1 MTTHTQP
8 LLRAAPSSSSSSS
21 AAATQSLQL
30 LLREDKLL
38 TLHELHKSKH
48 ADEAAFSYAAT
59 LLQSEGGGGVE
70 LRAVEA
76 LAEVDRKLMLV
87 QSLAERVSRTSPDA
101 VARPLLHLHGY
112 DLDEENKD
120 DENNYNDH
128 DDDSGDEKE
137 PTKPTGSTLLATR
150 DRCHRL
156 HRQSEGLEGVAKRVE
171 GSLLRGLK
179 RMETATSRLERVLQ
193 LSSSLKMILRLQF
206 ESQKLQGYDLEDLRD
221 LTRAAASVAVM
232 EDLLKQISNKQEPT
246 VVQKMRP
253 EAVATAAAVRRAAA
267 ALLKQQQ
274 SGVGVVQLGATLQVY
289 FHLGELTDATWSA
302 VDQALAQAKYTSTN
316 TWSTTAIASLM
327 EQANAQARISGKTES
342 AISRNLQT
350 KLREL
355 RADASG
361 QWASGICDAALQVW
375 NLHRVLSRKSDPI
388 TRQVFVEVVAMAPV
402 PASYKESALKVSG
415 DNFSIFEIFWDKLCR
430 DLGQLF
436 KDLLNNDK
444 LPQDVAALYP
454 SIRMSAIGM
463 LGSLYDIMQA
473 GAMSVSLEDTSSTMG
488 VLGGSNAL
496 DNAFWNQIPEEPL
509 VMASADTWSRSD
521 AQDIHGENQGNK
533 FFTGASTTSSSS
545 IFKSFEW
552 KSLQSIGL
560 KPLQNAFVEAC
571 RDRLCTPI
579 QFMFAEG
586 VSVDEDGVAMSIL
599 PALPSRY
606 DMQKLEQNI
615 RAELSLADPREGGGD
630 LSMTTMIADVVVD
643 MTERF
648 CARAKTSI
656 SDGGDAGFLTH
667 DGRPTENLLH
677 DLKVANV
684 MSALATAIRNAP
696 ENTFVVPYR
705 PATSAQHDEAA
716 SLCQVALIPALNEI
730 EKTVKTMILSP
741 LIRALNRRVATAIA
755 QLHHGAFLEESLGSR
770 ESGSF
775 VQTHLSGLYEQIAD
789 QHLSKL
795 PSEYASTVAS
805 SVASFSIYTFVSNA
819 SLVRPLGE
827 TARLHITQDL
837 ADFEL
842 SLEQLVLKTGTS
854 MTLLQIEQG
863 KPYAEL
869 RAVRQMLFWTGLEN
883 KSLTATNIAK
893 SMLRE
898 VWVKDVRPSTVFH
911 FLFSFAPSLLA
922 SPHHSKRTRPEVY
935 VSSLVQLDG
944 SIDDGEVSAWMI
956 TMACCDSYQ
965 QRESID
971 SGGDG
976 DKRIAAV
983 LMMIGPELLRRRR
996 Q

>member
-1 MTTHTQP
+1 MTTHTQSS
-8 LLRAAPSSSSSSS
+8 LRVASSSSS

-59 LLQSEGGGGVE
+59 LLQTEGGGDVE

-101 VARPLLHLHGY
+101 VAGPLLHLHGY
-112 DLDEENKD
+112 NLDEDNE
-120 DENNYNDH
+120 DH
-128 DDDSGDEKE
+128 DDDDDDEKE
-137 PTKPTGSTLLATR
+137 STKQTNSTLLATR

-179 RMETATSRLERVLQ
+179 RMETATSRLGRVLQ

-206 ESQKLQGYDLEDLRD
+206 ESQKLKGYDLEDLRD

-232 EDLLKQISNKQEPT
+232 EDLLKQISNEQEPT
-246 VVQKMRP
+246 VVKQMRP

-289 FHLGELTDATWSA
+289 FHLGELTDAAWSA
-302 VDQALAQAKYTSTN
+302 VDQALAIAKYTSTN
-316 TWSTTAIASLM
+316 IWSTTAIASLM
-327 EQANAQARISGKTES
+327 EQANVQARISGKTES

-402 PASYKESALKVSG
+402 PALYKESALKVSG
-415 DNFSIFEIFWDKLCR
+415 ETFSIFEIFWDKLCR
-430 DLGQLF
+430 DLGKLL
-436 KDLLNNDK
+436 KDLLANDK
-444 LPQDVAALYP
+444 LQQDVAALYP

-473 GAMSVSLEDTSSTMG
+473 GAMSVSLEDASSTMG

-496 DNAFWNQIPEEPL
+496 DNAFWNSIPEESL

-521 AQDIHGENQGNK
+521 AQDIHAENQENK
-533 FFTGASTTSSSS
+533 FFSGASTTSSSA
-545 IFKSFEW
+545 IFKSSEW

-560 KPLQNAFVEAC
+560 KPLQNAFVQAC
-571 RDRLCTPI
+571 RDRLCAPI
-579 QFMFAEG
+579 QFMFPEG

-656 SDGGDAGFLTH
+656 SESGEAGFLTS

-696 ENTFVVPYR
+696 ENTFVIPYR
-705 PATSAQHDEAA
+705 PATSAQHEEAA
-716 SLCQVALIPALNEI
+716 SLCQGALIPSLNEI
-730 EKTVKTMILSP
+730 EKTVKTMILTP
-741 LIRALNRRVATAIA
+741 LIRALNRRVTTAIA
-755 QLHHGAFLEESLGSR
+755 QLHHGAFLEESLRSR
-770 ESGSF
+770 ENGSF

-795 PSEYASTVAS
+795 PSDYASIVAS
-805 SVASFSIYTFVSNA
+805 SVATFSIYTFVSNI

-842 SLEQLVLKTGTS
+842 SLEQLVLKAGTS
-854 MTLLQIEQG
+854 MTLIQIEQG

-883 KSLTATNIAK
+883 KTLAASNIAK
-893 SMLRE
+893 AILRE
-898 VWVKDVRPSTVFH
+898 LWVKDVRPSTVFH

-965 QRESID
+965 QRDSMD
-971 SGGDG
+971 SGRDG
-976 DKRIAAV
+976 DKRIASV

-996 Q
+996 H